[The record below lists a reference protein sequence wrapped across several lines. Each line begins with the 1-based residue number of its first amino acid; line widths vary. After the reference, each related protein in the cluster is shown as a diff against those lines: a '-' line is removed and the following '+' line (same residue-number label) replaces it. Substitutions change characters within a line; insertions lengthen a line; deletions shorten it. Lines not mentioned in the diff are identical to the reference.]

1 MIHYRKG
8 EFTHQ
13 GVPMDPAA
21 PAFRYGAGFYETILY
36 NGRKPCHLDL
46 HLDRLLHSLRAYGA
60 QYAAI
65 DFEAV
70 ILEVV
75 NRNGLEGSP
84 ARVNIFYP
92 MESPA
97 HPVVMAAPYEPKP
110 YKAYRL
116 CLCEDRHVSS
126 LNTYKTTN
134 AMFFHLA
141 RNKALQRGFDDA
153 VLLDFEDRLLE
164 TATGALLF
172 RRGDEF
178 FETESPYRLASTSL
192 WLARTTIQV
201 APRPIALDALPEFE
215 HAYILNAL
223 IGMRPVVTIGEVA
236 FVPDEDTCREVSE
249 LILEDPAR

>member
-8 EFTHQ
+8 EYTHL

-21 PAFRYGAGFYETILY
+21 PAFRYGAGFYETIY
-36 NGRKPCHLDL
+36 HNGRKPCHLDL

-60 QYAAI
+60 RYEAV

-70 ILEVV
+70 IGQVI
-75 NRNGLEGSP
+75 NRNGLAGKP

-92 MESPA
+92 METPAA
-97 HPVVMAAPYEPKP
+97 HPVIMAAPYEPRP

-126 LNTYKTTN
+126 LGAHKTTN
-134 AMFFHLA
+134 AMFYHLA
-141 RNKALQRGFDDA
+141 RAKAVQRGFDDA
-153 VLLDFEDRLLE
+153 VLLDFDDRLLE
-164 TATGALLF
+164 TAAGALLL

-192 WLARTTIQV
+192 WLARTTVQV
-201 APRPIALDALPEFE
+201 APRPIPLHALPEFE

-236 FVPDEDTCREVSE
+236 FVPDEDTCRDVSE
-249 LILEDPAR
+249 LILEDPA